1 MEEAKVDL
9 LAALN
14 KETKRQLEARLGA
27 HLQLRIGLPAM
38 AMMTPSQFLDH
49 VTMPELI
56 SMLQVT

>member
-14 KETKRQLEARLGA
+14 DETRRLLEARLGA

-38 AMMTPSQFLDH
+38 AMLTPSQFLDY

>member
-1 MEEAKVDL
+1 MDL

-14 KETKRQLEARLGA
+14 DETRRLLEARMGA
-27 HLQLRIGLPAM
+27 HLQLCIGLPAM
-38 AMMTPSQFLDH
+38 AMMTPSQFLDY

>member
-1 MEEAKVDL
+1 MDL

-14 KETKRQLEARLGA
+14 GETRRLLEARLGA

-38 AMMTPSQFLDH
+38 AMMTPSQFLDY